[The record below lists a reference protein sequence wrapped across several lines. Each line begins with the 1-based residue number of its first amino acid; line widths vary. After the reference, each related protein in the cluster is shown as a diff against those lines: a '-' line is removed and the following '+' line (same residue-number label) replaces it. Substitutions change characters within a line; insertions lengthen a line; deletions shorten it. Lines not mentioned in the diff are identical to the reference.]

1 MQFHSARQMVNHM
14 HNNEDIT
21 GHVYVIEDELGR
33 VKIGHTTR
41 PHSRMQSIETAIG
54 LSIARSYVTPKFKA
68 FTEAEQRSH
77 KLLDKYR
84 GRGEWFNC
92 DYELAVVIAQAYYQK
107 LKHI

>member
-1 MQFHSARQMVNHM
+1 MS
-14 HNNEDIT
+14 NNEDIL

-33 VKIGHTTR
+33 VKVGHTTR
-41 PHSRMQSIETAIG
+41 PSARMQAIETAIG

-68 FTEAEQRSH
+68 YTEAESRSH

-84 GRGEWFNC
+84 GRGEWFTC
-92 DYELAVVIAQAYYQK
+92 DFDLAVVVAQAYYQK

>member
-1 MQFHSARQMVNHM
+1 ML
-14 HNNEDIT
+14 NNEDIL

-41 PHSRMQSIETAIG
+41 PHSRMQAIETAIG
-54 LSIARSYVTPKFKA
+54 LSIDRSFVTPKFKA
-68 FTEAEQRSH
+68 FTETEHRSH

-92 DYELAVVIAQAYYQK
+92 DFDLAVVVVQAYYQK

>member
-1 MQFHSARQMVNHM
+1 M
-14 HNNEDIT
+14 HNSEDIT

-41 PHSRMQSIETAIG
+41 PHSRMQAIETAIG
-54 LSIARSYVTPKFKA
+54 LSIARSFVTPKFKA
-68 FTEAEQRSH
+68 YTEAESRAH

-84 GRGEWFNC
+84 GRGEWFSC
-92 DYELAVVIAQAYYQK
+92 DYELAVVIAQAYYHK

>member
-1 MQFHSARQMVNHM
+1 MSNT
-14 HNNEDIT
+14 EDIA

-41 PHSRMQSIETAIG
+41 PKTRMQAIEAAIG
-54 LSIARSYVTPKFKA
+54 LSIARSYVTPRFKA
-68 FTEAEQRSH
+68 FTEAEHRAH

-84 GRGEWFNC
+84 GRGEWFTC
-92 DYELAVVIAQAYYQK
+92 DYELAVVIAQAYYHK